1 MRHLQKPQDDPEHVL
16 LECAKGLDKGLQ
28 EKLAAAKTK
37 LTSAAALYDTLADKG
52 MLYTI
57 KQGATVSPQLTVAD
71 MGALY
76 SVGMSAS
83 RAPGRAIYD
92 RIRANS
98 RSSKCP
104 LCGVGVVTQLDHYLP
119 QKKYPAY
126 TVLPTNL
133 VPTCADCNKAK
144 LAKAATSATQQTL
157 HPYYDNFTNDCWLF
171 ARVVQAD
178 PPGIEFFTDPPVSW
192 TPIQKARADY
202 HFKTLRLGA
211 SFSSNAGDELVG
223 ARERLVDLLGTG
235 GAAAVKEELAARAF
249 SYRSAYLNSWQ
260 TAMYSALSQSEWFCS
275 TGLLLV
281 PT

>member
-1 MRHLQKPQDDPEHVL
+1 M
-16 LECAKGLDKGLQ
+16 
-28 EKLAAAKTK
+28 AAKSK

-57 KQGATVSPQLTVAD
+57 KQGVTVSSQLTVAD
-71 MGALY
+71 MGMLY
-76 SVGMSAS
+76 SAGMSAS
-83 RAPGRAIYD
+83 RAPARAIYD

-126 TVLPTNL
+126 TVLPNNL
-133 VPTCADCNKAK
+133 VPACADCNKAK
-144 LAKAATSATQQTL
+144 LAKAAITATQQTL
-157 HPYYDNFTNDCWLF
+157 HPYYDDFTKECWLF
-171 ARVVQAD
+171 ARVVEVD
-178 PPGIEFFTDPPVSW
+178 PPGIEFFANPPINW
-192 TPIQKARADY
+192 TPIQKTRAEY

-223 ARERLVDLLGTG
+223 ARERLVELFGIG
-235 GAAAVKEELAARAF
+235 GAAAVKAELLARAS

-275 TGLLLV
+275 IGLPLI